1 MDHFFLFTK
10 NLVLIKKAK
19 TNIILGVEITTGR
32 PAGIFFSYRL
42 IASCVYL
49 LQPGVKSKRCLC
61 WKTTEYGTNQ
71 NKMASKG
78 SPVTSSN
85 YQQKLES
92 IKENGIINEVAN
104 DPEDKED
111 VFNVDTESETKSTSS
126 AESSAS
132 NAVGAAES
140 PSATVTKT
148 AVNRKKSL
156 LKKGGEQRTKPILQ
170 KRVSFSSVPSERRR
184 RVSSGKKC
192 LLFLAA

>member
-1 MDHFFLFTK
+1 MFTSYLFT
-10 NLVLIKKAK
+10 
-19 TNIILGVEITTGR
+19 
-32 PAGIFFSYRL
+32 AGE
-42 IASCVYL
+42 
-49 LQPGVKSKRCLC
+49 RCLC
-61 WKTTEYGTNQ
+61 SKATRDGKNQ

-111 VFNVDTESETKSTSS
+111 VFKNDAEAETKSTSS
-126 AESSAS
+126 TESSAS
-132 NAVGAAES
+132 NIVEGAS
-140 PSATVTKT
+140 GSTKT

-156 LKKGGEQRTKPILQ
+156 LKRGGEQRSKPILQ

-184 RVSSGKKC
+184 RVSSGKK
-192 LLFLAA
+192 